1 MRRIH
6 RKKKINLKWI
16 LAAAVGI
23 LLLTALL
30 LAAGIFHVDQVEI
43 TGNSYYTEEE
53 ITELVIGDHRNSL
66 YLMFLY
72 DYEDEIPF
80 IDSVEVSVVS
90 PDHVKIRVYEKEMI
104 GYVEY
109 MGAYLYFDK
118 DGTVAESSNE
128 ILEGVPCIHG
138 LKFDTLTLYQQLEV
152 TNEGVFDILLSITKM
167 MEKYELDPD
176 EITLQK
182 DGKEILLTF
191 GNVRVNLGTGK
202 NIDEKAARIKTLLPD
217 LEDKSGI
224 LHMEEYTNESTHISF
239 IKDKD

>member
-1 MRRIH
+1 MRKIH

-16 LAAAVGI
+16 LAATAGI

-30 LAAGIFHVDQVEI
+30 LAAGIFHVDQVEV

-53 ITELVIGDHRNSL
+53 IIELVIGDHRNSL

-118 DGTVAESSNE
+118 DGTVVESSNE
-128 ILEGVPCIHG
+128 ILEGIPCIHG
-138 LKFDTLTLYQQLEV
+138 LKFSTLTLYEQLEV
-152 TNEGVFDILLSITKM
+152 TNAEVFDILLSVTKM

-176 EITLQK
+176 AITLQK

-191 GNVRVNLGTGK
+191 GSVRVNLGTGK
-202 NIDEKAARIKTLLPD
+202 NIDEKAARIKTLLPS
-217 LEDKSGI
+217 LEDKSGV

-239 IKDKD
+239 IKDKN